1 MGLLSALV
9 EPLRTQLAS
18 RSTVA
23 VIGAGLISFIVLVVI
38 LNVLHQLIFK
48 NPNEPPIV
56 FHWVPFVGS
65 TIGYGMDPYDF
76 FFACKQKVFPRRGA
90 LVIEFA
96 RTLSVS

>member
-9 EPLRTQLAS
+9 EPLRTQLAT

-23 VIGAGLISFIVLVVI
+23 VIGAGLLSFIVLVVI
-38 LNVLHQLIFK
+38 LNVLHQLIYK

-76 FFACKQKVFPRRGA
+76 FFACRQKVLRRCCVLMA
-90 LVIEFA
+90 EFA
-96 RTLSVS
+96 RTLTAT